1 MTDIDTK
8 KLREHAYA
16 INCGPLRDAADHIDR
31 LAADLVK
38 ARVALRQIADEPLAD
53 CYNDNY
59 AFDAMQTARDIASR
73 TLAEIEKEARS

>member
-1 MTDIDTK
+1 METVNALVDQISQLT
-8 KLREHAYA
+8 LAQ
-16 INCGPLRDAADHIDR
+16 
-31 LAADLVK
+31 AADLVK
-38 ARVALRQIADEPLAD
+38 ARAALRQIADEPLAD